1 MMVLTLSPTTSG
13 VNVLFTHDTDV
24 SLTMAAAL
32 VSTTGTD
39 DHDDALTTVDHLR
52 AFLHGWGDTGTAAV
66 DAAALHDVRA
76 LRRSL
81 RAVWGTGE
89 DEVVA
94 AVNALL
100 EGGRALPRLV
110 RHDGYGW
117 HVHATPDDAPPA
129 VRLGVETAMALVDL
143 VRAGAL
149 DRLGSCAREGC
160 DDVLVD
166 LSRNRSRRYCDKGC
180 ADRDHAAAYRSRR
193 AAQGAVAQ
201 DG

>member
-1 MMVLTLSPTTSG
+1 MMLLTLSPVTSG

-32 VSTTGTD
+32 VSTAPTD
-39 DHDDALTTVDHLR
+39 DHGDGLTTADQLR
-52 AFLHGWGDTGTAAV
+52 DFLGAWGDTGTAAV
-66 DAAALHDVRA
+66 DAAALHDVLA
-76 LRRSL
+76 LRASL
-81 RAVWGTGE
+81 RAVWRAQE
-89 DEVVA
+89 DEVVET
-94 AVNALL
+94 VNALL

-117 HVHATPDDAPPA
+117 HVHATPDDAQPA
-129 VRLGVETAMALVDL
+129 VRLGVEVAMALVDV

-149 DRLGSCAREGC
+149 ERLGTCERAGC

-180 ADRDHAAAYRSRR
+180 ADRDHAAAYRARR
-193 AAQGAVAQ
+193 AVQ
-201 DG
+201 DA